1 MMSFLFINSQKTL
14 KHQKKNNRR
23 KEEDSTKTQS
33 ITSYFPKKVERA
45 SLFTSFKG
53 SITVEASM
61 AVPLF
66 FLAICCLCYL
76 LEVMSIQMT
85 IRSALDE
92 IGRKT
97 AEEIYVKPFIFP
109 GELEEKMVAHIGKE
123 RLDRSVIADG
133 SQGLDLSGT
142 TLSGKSKIIKMCV
155 EYKIKLP
162 VYTFGKLALSCK
174 EEFRLKSWTGYEKEF
189 GFQDKEDIVYVT
201 ETGMVYHR
209 DNQCTYL
216 DLSIRTAGKKD
227 IAQLRNENGEKYRT
241 CEKCGKKAGKNVY
254 ITNQGNRYH
263 SSIGCSGLK
272 RKIYAIPIS
281 EAQGKGECSRCGE

>member
-209 DNQCTYL
+209 DIYPFVRQ
-216 DLSIRTAGKKD
+216 GKK
-227 IAQLRNENGEKYRT
+227 IL
-241 CEKCGKKAGKNVY
+241 
-254 ITNQGNRYH
+254 H
-263 SSIGCSGLK
+263 S
-272 RKIYAIPIS
+272 
-281 EAQGKGECSRCGE
+281 

>member
-1 MMSFLFINSQKTL
+1 MGSEMCI
-14 KHQKKNNRR
+14 RDR
-23 KEEDSTKTQS
+23 
-33 ITSYFPKKVERA
+33 
-45 SLFTSFKG
+45 